1 VSPGGA
7 GGTDPARGAR
17 MRPMTTHGDTRL
29 APVPFAA
36 WDEHTR
42 TTLLAHLRRPELYL
56 SGAPDAPPMPVVLE
70 LFANHVGLSETF
82 LTFSDALA
90 DAEARLD
97 PKIRELAILR
107 VAWRTRSGYE
117 WNQHSRMARDEGLTE
132 AQVRAVRDEPSD
144 PVWTPEDR
152 AVLAAADEMVDAF
165 GIGQETWDRLAASLD
180 GPQIFELLFVV
191 GGYLCLATVLNS
203 LGLGGEIAT
212 DTSETGAPT

>member
-1 VSPGGA
+1 M
-7 GGTDPARGAR
+7 RR
-17 MRPMTTHGDTRL
+17 MTAQGDTRL

-36 WDEHTR
+36 WDDQTR

-82 LTFSDALA
+82 LTFTDALA

-97 PKIRELAILR
+97 SRIRELLILR

-117 WNQHSRMARDEGLTE
+117 WNQHSRMGREEGLTD
-132 AQVRAVRDEPSD
+132 AQLRAVREGPAD
-144 PVWTPEDR
+144 PVWTPEER
-152 AVLAAADEMVDAF
+152 AVLTAADEMVDGFAV
-165 GIGQETWDRLAASLD
+165 GEETWDRLSASFD

-191 GGYLCLATVLNS
+191 GGYLCLAAVLNS
-203 LGLGGEIAT
+203 IGLRGEIPA